1 MGPAVSAWHALCATV
16 LAALRDRGLLVLFV
30 FAVPAYSFYYPL
42 AYQTQ
47 EVRNV
52 PVEVVDLDRSSLSRR
67 IAFDI
72 GAAPSV
78 RVVGRADS
86 LAAASDRLAAGHSA
100 GIIVIPVGFQRDI
113 LRGSPTAVTVFD
125 SGAYPVQY
133 KAVLTAVAPV
143 VQTLAAQVGGKRLA
157 REGAPPLVLYQAA
170 HGGPP
175 VIERALFNVTGGYG
189 NYVVAAVGILIV
201 HQVLLMAG
209 AALAGTWVEQGSGP
223 LFSAPLVSV
232 GAVWGSAVGLAL
244 FGLAALLYM
253 IGFAFWFQDYP
264 RGANLAGALVFAP
277 LMALTVACLSL
288 CLGAWFGVRERA
300 LQAVLATSVPLLFL
314 SGQIFP
320 AEAIP
325 APMRALGALLPTT
338 PGIAGFLKFNQMGA
352 SVGEALPEVLHM
364 LALLVLYA
372 GLAAVSWRRIGGR
385 ATGLTPA
392 PQSAQQPTP

>member
-1 MGPAVSAWHALCATV
+1 MSAWRALLATV
-16 LAALRDRGLLVLFV
+16 AAALRDRGLLVLFV

-52 PVEVVDLDRSSLSRR
+52 PVEIVDLDDSTLSRR
-67 IAFDI
+67 MTFDI
-72 GAAPSV
+72 AAAPAV
-78 RVVGRADS
+78 RVAGHGAS

-125 SGAYPVQY
+125 TGAYPVQY

-143 VQTLAAQVGGKRLA
+143 VLTLAAQVGGKRLA
-157 REGAPPLVLYQAA
+157 REGAPPVVLVQAA
-170 HGGPP
+170 HAGPP
-175 VIERALFNVTGGYG
+175 VLERALFNVTSGYG
-189 NYVVAAVGILIV
+189 SYVVAAVGILIV

-223 LFSAPLVSV
+223 LFATPRVGI
-232 GAVWGSAVGLAL
+232 GAVLGSAAGLAL
-244 FGLAALLYM
+244 FGLAALLYV

-264 RGANLAGALVFAP
+264 RGANMAGALLFAP

-300 LQAVLATSVPLLFL
+300 LQAMLATSVPLLFL
-314 SGQIFP
+314 SGQVFP

-325 APMRALGALLPTT
+325 APMRMLGALSPTT

-372 GLAAVSWRRIGGR
+372 VLAAVSWRHISRR
-385 ATGLTPA
+385 AAGHTTA
-392 PQSAQQPTP
+392 A

>member
-1 MGPAVSAWHALCATV
+1 MSAWRALCDTV
-16 LAALRDRGLLVLFV
+16 VAALRDRGLLVLFI

-47 EVRNV
+47 EVRDI
-52 PVEVVDLDRSSLSRR
+52 PIEVVDLDCSGLSRR

-86 LAAASDRLAAGHSA
+86 LAAASDRLASGHSA

-113 LRGSPTAVTVFD
+113 PRGSPTAVTVFD
-125 SGAYPVQY
+125 TGAYPVQY

-143 VQTLAAQVGGKRLA
+143 VLTLAAQIGGKRLA

-170 HGGPP
+170 HSRPP
-175 VIERALFNVTGGYG
+175 VIERGLFNVTGGYG
-189 NYVVAAVGILIV
+189 NYVVATAGILIV
-201 HQVLLMAG
+201 HQVLLMAA
-209 AALAGTWVEQGSGP
+209 AALAGTWVEQRSGP
-223 LFSAPLVSV
+223 LFEEPVARV
-232 GAVWGSAVGLAL
+232 GAVWGSASGLAL

-264 RGANLAGALVFAP
+264 RGANLAGALMFAP

-288 CLGAWFGVRERA
+288 CLGGWFGVRERA
-300 LQAVLATSVPLLFL
+300 LQAMLATSVPLLFL

-338 PGIAGFLKFNQMGA
+338 PGIAGFLKFNQRGA
-352 SVGEALPEVLHM
+352 SIGEAMPEVLHM
-364 LALLVLYA
+364 VALLVLYA
-372 GLAAVSWRRIGGR
+372 VLAAVTWRRISNPAARSGR
-385 ATGLTPA
+385 QHAKLRA
-392 PQSAQQPTP
+392 S